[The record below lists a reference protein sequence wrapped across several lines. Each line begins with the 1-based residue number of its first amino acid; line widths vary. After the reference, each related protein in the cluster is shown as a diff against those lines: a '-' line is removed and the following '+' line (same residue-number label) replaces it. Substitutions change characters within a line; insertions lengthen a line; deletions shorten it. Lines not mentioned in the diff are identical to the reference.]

1 MNRRRRIWATVFIA
15 LILSLALS
23 SAAFTAGF
31 VVGHTNTTPS
41 TPTTSAPT
49 SVASP
54 DVPANFDVFWQ
65 AWNLVQQDYVDQQ
78 AVDPTKM
85 TYGAIQG
92 MLGSLG
98 DVGHTRFLTPQQLQN
113 EQQSLSG
120 QLEGIGAEITTRDG
134 QPTIVAPIPDT
145 PAQKAGILPGDLII
159 KVDGKDVTSMTLD
172 DIVNLVRGPA
182 GTKVT
187 LTVIH
192 PGDTV
197 QTDITIERAK
207 INIPSVTWSVLPGTH
222 IAHILVSQFASNAT
236 AELVS
241 AIDNAQQSGATA
253 IILDLRNDPGGL
265 LDEAVGVTSQFV
277 REGNVLLVQDAKG
290 NKTPITVRGGG
301 KATNIPMVTLIN
313 AGTASSAEIVA
324 GALQDHQRS
333 KMIGDTTFGT
343 GTVLSTYHLSDGSA
357 ILLGT
362 EEWLTPDGRQIW
374 HNGIKPDIQVSLPSG
389 AIPLTPQQES
399 GMTADQLSKSQD
411 TQLLRAIQELG
422 GSANSVT
429 QPAG

>member
-41 TPTTSAPT
+41 TPTSSTPT
-49 SVASP
+49 GVASAT
-54 DVPANFDVFWQ
+54 VPANFDVFWQ
-65 AWNLVQQDYVDQQ
+65 AWNLVQKDYVDQQ

-98 DVGHTRFLTPQQLQN
+98 DVGHTRFLTPQQLQD

-134 QPTIVAPIPDT
+134 QPTIVAPIPGT

-159 KVDGKDVTSMTLD
+159 KVDGKDVTTMTLD

-192 PGDTV
+192 PGDTA
-197 QTDITIERAK
+197 QTDITIVRAK
-207 INIPSVTWSVLPGTH
+207 INIPSVTWSILPGTTSRISWSASSH
-222 IAHILVSQFASNAT
+222 PTLRPNSYQRSTMPSSPAQRRSFLICGTTRRIAGRSGRSNQPVRQRGKRPT
-236 AELVS
+236 G
-241 AIDNAQQSGATA
+241 SG
-253 IILDLRNDPGGL
+253 R
-265 LDEAVGVTSQFV
+265 Q
-277 REGNVLLVQDAKG
+277 RKQDA
-290 NKTPITVRGGG
+290 N
-301 KATNIPMVTLIN
+301 
-313 AGTASSAEIVA
+313 
-324 GALQDHQRS
+324 HRS
-333 KMIGDTTFGT
+333 WRRQG
-343 GTVLSTYHLSDGSA
+343 YEHSDGH
-357 ILLGT
+357 
-362 EEWLTPDGRQIW
+362 PDQCWHREFGRDRRRRTAGSPTFEDDRRHDVW
-374 HNGIKPDIQVSLPSG
+374 NGNRSIDVSP
-389 AIPLTPQQES
+389 E
-399 GMTADQLSKSQD
+399 
-411 TQLLRAIQELG
+411 
-422 GSANSVT
+422 
-429 QPAG
+429 